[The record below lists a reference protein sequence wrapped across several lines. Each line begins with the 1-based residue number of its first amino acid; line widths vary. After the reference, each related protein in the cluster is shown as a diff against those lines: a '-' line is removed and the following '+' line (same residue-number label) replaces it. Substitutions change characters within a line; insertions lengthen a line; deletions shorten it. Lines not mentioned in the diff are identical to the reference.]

1 MLLKLWTLRP
11 SKKLY
16 SYKCCSLT
24 FKLTIWI
31 KVKGREAQFKDRKQ
45 LDGDGHVRTAI
56 FFPPVLSGELFRVQI
71 RGKEEL
77 KEEGLE
83 TISRNKKQHR
93 EEGLETNSR
102 NKKQHRGEH
111 SGKSFTPVTSA
122 NACTGLCCAVL

>member
-1 MLLKLWTLRP
+1 MLLKLRTLRP

-93 EEGLETNSR
+93 GD
-102 NKKQHRGEH
+102 H